1 MTIMRAHHR
10 VNIIVLAIALG
21 LLFAS
26 RNGRVEAAV
35 KTTPSNKTDLATITT
50 DMVGSNVEVETTIK
64 SITPPP
70 EGSRAPVKIEL
81 TDATGTMT
89 LVVWP
94 DMYETLRTQSPLSTG
109 DVIYL
114 NAKVATYRDNLQ
126 LKIQAP
132 TDVKIVRKAEPE
144 KPAAEAA
151 APATPTLTAQPPT
164 PAAPAPPPQP
174 AAAATT
180 TPLAG
185 ITTAMIGKPV
195 TVQATITEIREPR
208 EGSKAPYTVTLTQ
221 DSVNVPLVCWSDQYK
236 QIKDK
241 LKVGTRVRIN
251 GQVSEH
257 RGTLQLK
264 IRSAADVTTV
274 TAP

>member
-1 MTIMRAHHR
+1 MTIMKALNR

-21 LLFAS
+21 LLIAS
-26 RNGRVEAAV
+26 QSSCVEAAV
-35 KTTPSNKTDLATITT
+35 KTTPSNKTDLASITT

-81 TDATGTMT
+81 TDTTGSIT

-94 DMYETLRTQSPLSTG
+94 DMYETLRAQSPLSTG

-151 APATPTLTAQPPT
+151 A

>member
-26 RNGRVEAAV
+26 RHSRVEAAV
-35 KTTPSNKTDLATITT
+35 KTTPSNKTDLASITT
-50 DMVGSNVEVETTIK
+50 DMVDSNVEVETTIK

-94 DMYETLRTQSPLSTG
+94 DMYETLKAQSPLSTG

-151 APATPTLTAQPPT
+151 APTTPTPPIQPPT
-164 PAAPAPPPQP
+164 PALPPQP
-174 AAAATT
+174 VASATT

-221 DSVNVPLVCWSDQYK
+221 DNTHVPLVCWSDQYK
-236 QIKDK
+236 SIKDK